1 MYQRRCA
8 LERPA
13 SDLFGAFMTVKYD
26 LSKPPKATLPE
37 LTQKPSF
44 PSREPKETVAEFR
57 HSGPMRSIE
66 PGISR
71 FPNVQ
76 LHI

>member
-13 SDLFGAFMTVKYD
+13 SDLFGPFTTVKHD
-26 LSKPPKATLPE
+26 LSEPPKAALPE
-37 LTQKPSF
+37 LAQKPSF

-57 HSGPMRSIE
+57 HAGPMRSIE